1 MDQYPGSRHAARP
14 QRFQSPHY
22 RAWTSD
28 DTFLSECFKLRGLQ
42 TEDLAQDFFRMC
54 ANWRARPADHAR
66 RFRDVRHDSSM
77 EDLTE
82 LRILHLAH
90 HSTMPELRVCRAFRR
105 GVDLGAGNVRLGQ
118 AAIHLGDPQL

>member
-14 QRFQSPHY
+14 QQFRSPFY

-28 DTFLSECFKLRGLQ
+28 NTFLSECFKLRGLQ
-42 TEDLAQDFFRMC
+42 TEDLAQDLFRMGTDRW
-54 ANWRARPADHAR
+54 AGPADHAR
-66 RFRDVRHDSSM
+66 RFRHVRDDPGM

-90 HSTMPELRVCRAFRR
+90 HSTMPELRVCRTLGR
-105 GVDLGAGNVRLGQ
+105 GIDLSAGNVRLS
-118 AAIHLGDPQL
+118 